1 MIIQQKSSDG
11 YKIQKNINMYRAKR
25 ELNMA
30 DNLTS
35 FAKASFSKSKE
46 MPKQSNDLISSGS
59 QHLNKLIFIDFPN

>member
-1 MIIQQKSSDG
+1 
-11 YKIQKNINMYRAKR
+11 MYRAKR